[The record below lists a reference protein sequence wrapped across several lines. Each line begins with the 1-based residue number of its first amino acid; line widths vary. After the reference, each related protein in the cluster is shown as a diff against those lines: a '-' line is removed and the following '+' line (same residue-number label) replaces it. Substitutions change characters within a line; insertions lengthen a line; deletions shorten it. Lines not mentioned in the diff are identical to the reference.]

1 MPREAHGKNW
11 IDSVNFYRFSP
22 IQNQDELLE
31 AVKHIH
37 FSCYQ
42 LCKQSFGE
50 YLPNAGN
57 MGVFCHYDDEHA
69 RLVEIRKQ
77 ITKPSGNPNQ
87 KYFELYEP
95 IVIPAEGDVPETT
108 YTHLY
113 IRKPDIY
120 RAQVG
125 DIDFYLEQ
133 PEYDRL
139 KQSLV
144 DGVKLKGARIFPRND
159 LDMIELYD
167 PDIDALGY
175 VSTKT
180 MGEKVR
186 IKFSEET
193 KL

>member
-1 MPREAHGKNW
+1 MKL
-11 IDSVNFYRFSP
+11 YRFSP

-31 AVKHIH
+31 AIKYIH
-37 FSCYQ
+37 FACYK

-50 YLPNAGN
+50 YLSNAGN
-57 MGVFCHYDDEHA
+57 MGIFCHYDDEHT

-77 ITKPSGNPNQ
+77 IARPSDDPNQ
-87 KYFELYEP
+87 KYFELHEP
-95 IVIPAEGDVPETT
+95 IVIPAQDDVPETT

-133 PEYDRL
+133 SEYDKL
-139 KQSLV
+139 KRSLI
-144 DGVKLKGARIFPRND
+144 DGAEIKGARVFPRND

-167 PDIDALGY
+167 PDVDALGY
-175 VSTKT
+175 VSTNV
-180 MGEKVR
+180 MSEKVR
-186 IKFSEET
+186 IKLSEET
-193 KL
+193 NL